1 MRTRIL
7 AVLLAVLT
15 GPALAESL
23 ATLERFYSETRTLA
37 GRFTQTVS
45 DANGTVTETSS
56 GQFAIQRPGRF
67 RWDYQAPYEQIIVAD
82 GRELWVYEPDL
93 DQATVRPIDADSA
106 DAPGLLLSGATF
118 PARLF
123 DVTSEKDGW
132 LRLTPKQKDSGLG
145 AVRLKLAG
153 DSVQALQLEDGLG
166 QTTRIELLDQQ
177 RNGTVPAAR
186 FRFEPPPGVDVIR
199 ALPQPPT
206 GGQP

>member
-1 MRTRIL
+1 MTARIL
-7 AVLLAVLT
+7 AVLLMLLA
-15 GPALAESL
+15 GPAPADSL
-23 ATLERFYSETRTLA
+23 ATLERFYSGTRTLA

-67 RWDYQAPYEQIIVAD
+67 RWDYQAPYQQTIVAD

-93 DQATVRPIDADSA
+93 DQVTVRPIDADTA
-106 DAPGLLLSGATF
+106 DAPGLLLAGATF

-123 DVTSEKDGW
+123 DVAAEEDGW

-145 AVRLKLAG
+145 AVRLKLVG
-153 DSVQALQLEDGLG
+153 DSVQALQLDDGLG

-177 RNGTVPAAR
+177 RNGALPAAR
-186 FRFEPPPGVDVIR
+186 FSFEPPPGVDVIR

>member
-1 MRTRIL
+1 MIARML
-7 AVLLAVLT
+7 ALLLTVLA
-15 GPALAESL
+15 GPAQADSL
-23 ATLERFYSETRTLA
+23 ATLERFYSDTRTLA

-67 RWDYQAPYEQIIVAD
+67 RWDYQAPYEQTIVAD

-93 DQATVRPIDADSA
+93 DQVTVRPIDADNA
-106 DAPGLLLSGATF
+106 DAPGLLLSGAAF
-118 PARLF
+118 PAELF
-123 DVTSEKDGW
+123 DVTREMDGW
-132 LRLTPKQKDSGLG
+132 LRLIPKQKDGGLG

-177 RNGTVPAAR
+177 RNRSLPAAR
-186 FRFEPPPGVDVIR
+186 FRFQPPPGVDVIR

-206 GGQP
+206 GGEP

>member
-1 MRTRIL
+1 MRARIL
-7 AVLLAVLT
+7 VVLLGLLA
-15 GPALAESL
+15 GPALADGL
-23 ATLERFYSETRTLA
+23 ATLERFYTNTRTLA

-93 DQATVRPIDADSA
+93 DQVTVRPIDADTA
-106 DAPGLLLSGATF
+106 DAPGLLLAGATF
-118 PARLF
+118 PAKLF
-123 DVTSEKDGW
+123 DITSEKDGW

-153 DSVQALQLEDGLG
+153 DSVQALQLDDGLG

-177 RNGTVPAAR
+177 RNGALPAAR
-186 FRFEPPPGVDVIR
+186 FSFEPPPGVDVIR